1 MPTSTATAAPPTRE
15 RPAVRPTGEER
26 TFAAD
31 ELIVSKTDRRGL
43 ITYAN
48 DVFLRVGAYELD
60 EVIGRPHNLIRHP
73 DMPRA
78 VFQLL
83 WDTLGAGQ
91 ELFAYI
97 NNLAA
102 DGANYWVLAH
112 VTPSLD
118 AAGNV
123 VGYHSNRR
131 RPSPRAIAQV
141 RPLYERLLAEE
152 RRHSSAR
159 AAVTASS
166 ALFTQLVAERADGY
180 EDLVWS
186 IINAEED

>member
-1 MPTSTATAAPPTRE
+1 MTALEAPTRG
-15 RPAVRPTGEER
+15 RPAVRPTGVER
-26 TFAAD
+26 SFGAD
-31 ELIVSKTDRRGL
+31 ELIVSKTDRRGV

-48 DVFLRVGAYELD
+48 DVFCRVGAYALD
-60 EVIGRPHNLIRHP
+60 EVIGQPHNLIRHP

-78 VFQLL
+78 VFAFL
-83 WDTLGAGQ
+83 WETISAGQ

-112 VTPSLD
+112 VTPSFD
-118 AAGNV
+118 ERGTI

-131 RPSPRAIAQV
+131 RPSPGALAQV
-141 RPLYERLLAEE
+141 KPLYTTLLAEE
-152 RRHSSAR
+152 RLHGTAK

-166 ALFTQLVAERADGY
+166 QLFTRLVAERAASY
-180 EDLVWS
+180 EDLIWS
-186 IINAEED
+186 IIAAEEN

>member
-1 MPTSTATAAPPTRE
+1 MTTLESPVRRRTAA
-15 RPAVRPTGEER
+15 RPTGVER
-26 TFAAD
+26 SFGAD
-31 ELIVSKTDRRGL
+31 ELIVSKTDRRGV

-48 DVFLRVGAYELD
+48 DVFCRVGAYALD
-60 EVIGRPHNLIRHP
+60 EVIGQPHNLIRHP

-78 VFQLL
+78 VFALL
-83 WDTLGAGQ
+83 WETISAGQ

-112 VTPSLD
+112 VTPSFD
-118 AAGNV
+118 ERGTI

-131 RPSPRAIAQV
+131 RPSPGALAQV
-141 RPLYERLLAEE
+141 KPLYATLLAEE
-152 RRHSSAR
+152 RKHSSAK

-166 ALFTQLVAERADGY
+166 ALFTQLVAERAAGY

-186 IINAEED
+186 IIAAEEN